1 LEKFRPGGLERPQ
14 HCLRGCLKPF
24 RNPDSYR
31 GVHFRITSV
40 NPVPASPPSA
50 NRLLAALEPHDLER
64 LRPHLEAVQLPT
76 GTVLLRP
83 HEPIAFV
90 HFLEAGLSSDVAV
103 TGHDRPVE
111 CGLAG
116 YEGLVGLPILLGT
129 DRGIHESVM
138 QVGGHGHRI
147 ASAELRRAME
157 ESPSLRRLLLN
168 FAHVFTSLSAQ
179 TAACNARHSIERR
192 LARWLLL
199 AHDRMADD
207 RVPLT
212 HEYLALMLG
221 VRRAGVTVALHELEG
236 GKLVRAGRGLITI
249 TDRPGLEARS
259 CGCYGIV
266 VREAERVLGA
276 AGSVR
281 ATA

>member
-1 LEKFRPGGLERPQ
+1 MSPA
-14 HCLRGCLKPF
+14 
-24 RNPDSYR
+24 
-31 GVHFRITSV
+31 
-40 NPVPASPPSA
+40 PASPPFK
-50 NRLLAALEPHDLER
+50 NRLLAALEPHDRER
-64 LRPHLEAVQLPT
+64 LGPHLEPVQLPQ
-76 GTVLLRP
+76 GTVLLCP
-83 HEPIAFV
+83 HEPIPYV

-116 YEGLVGLPILLGT
+116 CEGLVGLPVLLGT

-138 QVGGHGHRI
+138 QVGGHGYRI

-168 FAHVFTSLSAQ
+168 FAHVFTCLSSQ
-179 TAACNARHSIERR
+179 TAACNARHSIEQR

-199 AHDRMADD
+199 SHDRMSDD
-207 RVPLT
+207 KVPLT

-236 GKLVRAGRGLITI
+236 EKLVRAGRGLITI
-249 TDRPGLEARS
+249 TDRPGLEARA
-259 CGCYGIV
+259 CGCYRV
-266 VREAERVLGA
+266 VEREAERVLGA
-276 AGSVR
+276 IDAASC
-281 ATA
+281 

>member
-1 LEKFRPGGLERPQ
+1 VSPA
-14 HCLRGCLKPF
+14 
-24 RNPDSYR
+24 
-31 GVHFRITSV
+31 
-40 NPVPASPPSA
+40 PASPPFK
-50 NRLLAALEPHDLER
+50 NRLLVALEAHDLER
-64 LRPHLEAVQLPT
+64 LAPYLDKVELPQ

-83 HEPIAFV
+83 HEPIPYV
-90 HFLEAGLSSDVAV
+90 YFLEAGLSSDVAV

-116 YEGLVGLPILLGT
+116 CEGLVGLPILLGT
-129 DRGIHESVM
+129 DRGIHESLM

-147 ASAELRRAME
+147 ASAELRRVMN
-157 ESPSLRRLLLN
+157 ESSSLRRLLLN
-168 FAHVFTSLSAQ
+168 FAHVFTCLAAQ
-179 TAACNARHSIERR
+179 TAACNARHSIEQR

-199 AHDRMADD
+199 AHDRMSDD

-236 GKLVRAGRGLITI
+236 EKLVRAGRGLITV

-266 VREAERVLGA
+266 VREAERVLGHG
-276 AGSVR
+276 GSVR
-281 ATA
+281 EGGQ

>member
-1 LEKFRPGGLERPQ
+1 VRAF
-14 HCLRGCLKPF
+14 
-24 RNPDSYR
+24 PD
-31 GVHFRITSV
+31 
-40 NPVPASPPSA
+40 NPVVSPAPASTPFK
-50 NRLLAALEPHDLER
+50 NRLLAALAPHDRER
-64 LRPHLEAVQLPT
+64 LLPHLEKVELPQ

-83 HEPIAFV
+83 NEPIAYV

-116 YEGLVGLPILLGT
+116 CEGLVGLPVILGT
-129 DRGIHESVM
+129 DRGIHESLM

-147 ASAELRRAME
+147 ASAELRRAMD
-157 ESPSLRRLLLN
+157 ESPSLLN
-168 FAHVFTSLSAQ
+168 FAHVFTCLSSQ
-179 TAACNARHSIERR
+179 TAACNARHSIEQR

-199 AHDRMADD
+199 SHDRMGDD

-236 GKLVRAGRGLITI
+236 EKLVRAGRGLITV
-249 TDRPGLEARS
+249 TDRPGLEARA
-259 CGCYGIV
+259 CGCYRV
-266 VREAERVLGA
+266 VEREAERVMGGQSA
-276 AGSVR
+276 VGSSDG
-281 ATA
+281 